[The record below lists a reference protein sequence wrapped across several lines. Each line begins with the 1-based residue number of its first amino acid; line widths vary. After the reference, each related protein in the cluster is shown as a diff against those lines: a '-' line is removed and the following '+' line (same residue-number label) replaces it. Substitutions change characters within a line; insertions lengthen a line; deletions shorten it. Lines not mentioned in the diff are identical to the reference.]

1 MGVWDVQG
9 EPEQAHSLA
18 SLAQSASSWS
28 TNNHYSIALQN
39 CITKYYVFINACLVL
54 IDCFDSLHSQY
65 QTHYKVLGAT
75 GAGLTDEELE
85 MRPDLKNIF
94 GP

>member
-1 MGVWDVQG
+1 MKVAMGVWDVQG

-18 SLAQSASSWS
+18 SLAQSALSRS
-28 TNNHYSIALQN
+28 TNNHYSVAVQS
-39 CITKYYVFINACLVL
+39 TMFSYTCLVL
-54 IDCFDSLHSQY
+54 IDNFDSLHSQY

-75 GAGLTDEELE
+75 GAGLTNGELE

-94 GP
+94 GL